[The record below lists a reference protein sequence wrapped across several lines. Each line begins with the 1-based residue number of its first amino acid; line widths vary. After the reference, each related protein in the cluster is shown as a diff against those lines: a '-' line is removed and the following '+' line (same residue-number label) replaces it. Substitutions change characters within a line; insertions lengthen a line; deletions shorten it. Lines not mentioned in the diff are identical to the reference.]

1 MAITWYLFCKIAIY
15 AHFILVSFYMA
26 VFIPAL
32 RVRWLLGVY
41 LPAILLWSNTIVVK
55 TVQLDSMS
63 ITLNNI
69 SVIMS
74 CFVAIFLRDTI
85 HFTLILTTLSSYLA
99 CYYSYRAF
107 TTEFLPI
114 YSSIPNLF
122 PPWNRTIEHCTRN
135 HRNYC
140 NSQDIVLYLIC
151 FRLLLLCSMKR
162 LGCMH

>member
-1 MAITWYLFCKIAIY
+1 MTSQWYCDDWLLWYTDVFWLEVKVNFEKFPCTCYLHLAITWYLFCKIAIY

-69 SVIMS
+69 SVLFRCNFFTWHHSFYFDPNYFIKLPCVLS
-74 CFVAIFLRDTI
+74 LLQSFYHWIPTDKTTHLFVR
-85 HFTLILTTLSSYLA
+85 
-99 CYYSYRAF
+99 
-107 TTEFLPI
+107 P
-114 YSSIPNLF
+114 
-122 PPWNRTIEHCTRN
+122 
-135 HRNYC
+135 
-140 NSQDIVLYLIC
+140 
-151 FRLLLLCSMKR
+151 
-162 LGCMH
+162 